1 MSGEIDGL
9 AAFVASHPRLFVL
22 TGAGVSTASGIPDYR
37 DLRGAWKRPRPVQ
50 HAEFVREPGVR
61 RRYWA
66 RSFVGW
72 PRISSARPSRAHHA
86 LARLEERG
94 RVQRL
99 VTQNVDGLH
108 QSAGSRAV
116 IDLHGRLDSVECLGC
131 KARRS
136 RCEMQRQL
144 RAANPEFAP
153 ENVAFAPDGD
163 ADLESA
169 DFDGFDVPDCDRCGG
184 ILKPAVVFFGD
195 SVPRDTVDR
204 AFEALDHS
212 DAVLVVGSSLMVW
225 SGYRFCRTAR
235 EQGKPVAAVNLG
247 RTRADAE
254 LDLKIEQDCGAVLE
268 AVAARFRDGSPGRR
282 RLKDGDRTLE

>member
-1 MSGEIDGL
+1 MSGELDRL
-9 AAFVASHPRLFVL
+9 AEFVTSHPRLFVL

-37 DLRGAWKRPRPVQ
+37 DTHGEWKRRQPVR
-50 HAEFVREPGVR
+50 HADFVRHEKVR

-72 PRISSARPSRAHHA
+72 PKIASARPSRAHHA
-86 LARLEERG
+86 LTRLEERG
-94 RVQRL
+94 RIGQL

-116 IDLHGRLDSVECLGC
+116 IDLHGRLDSVECLRC
-131 KARRS
+131 KMRRS
-136 RCEMQRQL
+136 RFEMQRQL

-153 ENVAFAPDGD
+153 ERVAIAPDGD
-163 ADLESA
+163 ADLEDV
-169 DFDGFDVPDCDRCGG
+169 DFDLFNVPDCDRCGG
-184 ILKPAVVFFGD
+184 VLKPAVVFFGD
-195 SVPRDTVDR
+195 SVPRFTVAR
-204 AFEALDHS
+204 AFEALEIS

-225 SGYRFCRTAR
+225 SGYRFCRAAR

-254 LDLKIEQDCGAVLE
+254 IDLKIERDCGTALHD
-268 AVAARFRDGSPGRR
+268 VAARV
-282 RLKDGDRTLE
+282 